1 MNNITFIPW
10 IEWLEMLMSSNDGKF
25 IVALIVVLILT
36 MIDIATGY
44 AKSLVLHVPSSDIG
58 SKGLIK
64 HLSGIILLCFMTIFS
79 VMLGNI
85 GLTFMWF
92 INLFYIWT
100 QFTSIVENLDALG
113 VNVSIFKFFIK
124 TIEEK
129 DPDFK
134 KYNDS
139 IK

>member
-10 IEWLEMLMSSNDGKF
+10 IEWIQAVMASEDGKF
-25 IVALIVVLILT
+25 IFALIVIMVLTIV
-36 MIDIATGY
+36 DIATGY
-44 AKSLVLHVPSSDIG
+44 TKSLKLGIPDSDTG
-58 SKGLIK
+58 SRGLIK
-64 HLSGIILLCFMTIFS
+64 HLSGIVLLCFMTVFA
-79 VMLGNI
+79 VMLGNV

-113 VNVSIFKFFIK
+113 VNVSIFRFFIQ
-124 TIEEK
+124 TMEEK
-129 DPDFK
+129 DPDLK

-139 IK
+139 NK